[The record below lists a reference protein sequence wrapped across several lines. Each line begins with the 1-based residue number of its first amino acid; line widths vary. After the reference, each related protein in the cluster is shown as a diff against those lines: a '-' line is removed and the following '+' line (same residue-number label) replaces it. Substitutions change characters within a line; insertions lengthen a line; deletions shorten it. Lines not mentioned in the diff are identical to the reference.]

1 MLLHMSHNY
10 IAKLWQKS
18 PFGTTAAP
26 FQKNASSEPVPSVII
41 AILINYNPVMAFM
54 THLINSLVVSWLL
67 VPHTRSWTPAKQPR
81 HTIVTSAVWVDSKGT
96 VQRIWRT
103 MYQASKD
110 LGTSE
115 VLGQWSPTKRQ
126 STILGYAR
134 MFCQWICLLAPL
146 RVKFCRGED
155 VVPQHPNSSMC
166 GESRSVQHFRNARC
180 LWTRNQNAT

>member
-10 IAKLWQKS
+10 IAKLWHKS

-41 AILINYNPVMAFM
+41 ALQSRYGLYDPFDQ
-54 THLINSLVVSWLL
+54 LSRCLSWLL

-166 GESRSVQHFRNARC
+166 GESRSVQHFRKARC